1 MQYGH
6 WVTCATATA
15 INGLVTFGNAPSANT
30 AALNA
35 LNAFSGSGASSRRL
49 CAISAEDG
57 GYIDVSMTDSLMVS
71 GQAAEFRRRQKVEA
85 GRSSRTHRPR
95 ALHPARRIAGRE
107 APRTPLVKEQIGRAA
122 GRE

>member
-1 MQYGH
+1 MICCSLAPCFSASAVCPLMQYGH

-15 INGLVTFGNAPSANT
+15 INCLVTFGNAPSANT

-57 GYIDVSMTDSLMVS
+57 GYIDVSMTD
-71 GQAAEFRRRQKVEA
+71 
-85 GRSSRTHRPR
+85 RSEEQTSEPQS
-95 ALHPARRIAGRE
+95 PMRISYA
-107 APRTPLVKEQIGRAA
+107 VF
-122 GRE
+122 